1 MHTVTHIPRDIH
13 KECRKMDYLNGEPC
27 GKLSSAE
34 RYIGAKNRQEAS
46 HKCFSNCQNHFQS
59 IPCLNYHGEQSN
71 PSSIEMLNVVSSLG
85 VCCSQDCLWTWATTI
100 LF

>member
-1 MHTVTHIPRDIH
+1 
-13 KECRKMDYLNGEPC
+13 MDYLNGEPC

-34 RYIGAKNRQEAS
+34 KYIGAKNRQEAS

-71 PSSIEMLNVVSSLG
+71 PSSIEKLNVVSSLG
-85 VCCSQDCLWTWATTI
+85 VCCSQDCLWTSATTI